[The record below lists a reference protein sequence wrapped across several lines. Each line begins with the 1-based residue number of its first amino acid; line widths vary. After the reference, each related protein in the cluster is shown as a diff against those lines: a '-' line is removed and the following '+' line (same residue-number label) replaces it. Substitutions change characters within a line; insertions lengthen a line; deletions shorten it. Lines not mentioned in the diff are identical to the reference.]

1 MSPHTQRCV
10 NHLVTFTSSDETVA
24 TVDEDGKVHG
34 ISLGTATITA
44 ASRSGKTASCTVTVR
59 EARILT
65 LPTGTAVIESEA
77 FAGLTN
83 VDIIILPA
91 GVISIADD
99 AFKNSEVLI
108 KAPAG
113 SYAYQWALDHG
124 MEAEEF

>member
-1 MSPHTQRCV
+1 M
-10 NHLVTFTSSDETVA
+10 
-24 TVDEDGKVHG
+24 
-34 ISLGTATITA
+34 
-44 ASRSGKTASCTVTVR
+44 
-59 EARILT
+59 
-65 LPTGTAVIESEA
+65 
-77 FAGLTN
+77 TN

-108 KAPAG
+108 KTPAG